1 MITFARLNALMTA
14 MAHTSAASWSSSI
27 VLGGV
32 RPDLV
37 GDTTAVGDP
46 GALLGQLQGST
57 LGVGEHRGLAPRRDQ
72 VQARRGLPGV
82 RRVLGVHVEAET
94 TAIDLAGANPH
105 QFLRRGRQGRVI
117 DDRACRRDVLDGF
130 EPDRVVEE
138 VQASIHV

>member
-1 MITFARLNALMTA
+1 MWLNALMTA
-14 MAHTSAASWSSSI
+14 MAHTERGELVLVI

-37 GDTTAVGDP
+37 GDTTGPVGNAR
-46 GALLGQLQGST
+46 ALLGQLQGST

-82 RRVLGVHVEAET
+82 GRVLRVHVEAET
-94 TAIDLAGANPH
+94 TAIDLAGAHPH
-105 QFLRRGRQGRVI
+105 QFSRRGRQGRVI
-117 DDRACRRDVLDGF
+117 DDLACRHDVLYGF

-138 VQASIHV
+138 VQASIHD